1 MSIARL
7 AALFLANALVA
18 QVTTVSE
25 TVDRR
30 LTRVAWHHRVIYEQQ
45 VWIEYGQPIWRA
57 EHDAR
62 VKAAG
67 TYYFLGK
74 APWTTLFT
82 NVPLQIGDTDIAPG
96 WWRLGVDRDDKG
108 AWSLLLF
115 DNHAVNSA
123 RTPEERTAAWE
134 RGLRAPLA
142 YTATDVIADRL
153 SIELTAEEK
162 LTADQKPG
170 HAQLALHWGGHRLTA
185 AVTAKLELPPKVEL
199 PDFAMPAADAT
210 RTTTSGL
217 RYEIIEAGNG
227 DAPNATDTALVRY
240 VLWRDDGNLI
250 DWSYGPDGA
259 IELPLEHVIAGMRE
273 SLLLMRPGAVFRVV
287 IPPQLAY
294 GENAPPKIGKNA
306 TLVFHVELE
315 SVEGK

>member
-1 MSIARL
+1 MNIARL
-7 AALFLANALVA
+7 AALLLANILVA

-57 EHDAR
+57 EYDAR
-62 VKAAG
+62 AKAAG
-67 TYYFLGK
+67 YYYYLGK

-82 NVPLQIGDTDIAPG
+82 NVPLRIGDTDIAPG
-96 WWRLGVDRDDKG
+96 WWRLGVDRDDAG

-115 DNHAVNSA
+115 DNHAVNGA
-123 RTPEERTAAWE
+123 RTPEQRMAAWQ

-142 YTATDVIADRL
+142 YTATDAIAERL

-170 HAQLALHWGGHRLTA
+170 RAQLALHWGGHRLTA
-185 AVTAKLELPPKVEL
+185 TVTAILELPPQVKL

-210 RTTTSGL
+210 RTTASGL
-217 RYEIIEAGNG
+217 RYEIIEAGDG
-227 DAPNATDTALVRY
+227 EAPNATDTALARY
-240 VLWRDDGNLI
+240 VMWRDDGTLI

-259 IELPLEHVIAGMRE
+259 IKLPLEHVIAGMRE
-273 SLLLMRPGAVFRVV
+273 GLALMKPGAVYRLV
-287 IPPQLAY
+287 IPPELGY
-294 GENAPPKIGKNA
+294 GDRAPRSIGAGA
-306 TLVFHVELE
+306 TLVYHVELQ
-315 SVEGK
+315 SVERK